1 MCSELHSSNHR
12 CAGAARCTQ
21 MLKCTFFSV
30 GLDLSRR
37 CCLLLRCVGW
47 CRSTGGR
54 GSNCI
59 QFRNSLTGNK
69 FCTTTLPSVGFQPT
83 ATPTLF
89 PIKPE
94 AAGLC
99 MHTKHQ
105 AAFKGIICAHLGVL
119 RSLLGGV
126 WWQIGSEVC

>member
-1 MCSELHSSNHR
+1 MCSELHFSQQPPPVQLDAPKCSN
-12 CAGAARCTQ
+12 A
-21 MLKCTFFSV
+21 LFSV
-30 GLDLSRR
+30 GFDWSRR

-119 RSLLGGV
+119 RSLLGV
-126 WWQIGSEVC
+126 WWQIRSEVC